1 MAEEGQPCVQCGGP
15 LEALRGIEVGHIFK
29 LGAFYS
35 ETLGVYYL
43 DRDGQRRPVI
53 MGCYGIGVGRL
64 LAAAIEQNH
73 DERGII
79 FPAPIAPYQVHIVG
93 LNLSKEDVSKEADA
107 LYSRL
112 WDSGIECLF
121 DDRPDESAGVKFNDA
136 DLLGMPIR
144 LVISQRSLRNDSVEI
159 RRRAGGEGPVLAPLQ
174 DAEETIRGMLADD

>member
-1 MAEEGQPCVQCGGP
+1 M
-15 LEALRGIEVGHIFK
+15 
-29 LGAFYS
+29 
-35 ETLGVYYL
+35 
-43 DRDGQRRPVI
+43 
-53 MGCYGIGVGRL
+53 
-64 LAAAIEQNH
+64 
-73 DERGII
+73 
-79 FPAPIAPYQVHIVG
+79 HIVG

-144 LVISQRSLRNDSVEI
+144 LVISQRSLRNGAVEI